1 MFFGTVTVGIRGS
14 DELYYVMKIVNEL
27 PKDRKILSEIFQGLE
42 VEVPF
47 CIEEAQEILRLQ
59 IEQLHDAIQY
69 KEIGDTSIIS
79 VNGEIYIEAKWDMIG
94 VMLDIKKEQFPCMGL
109 IGTILTTIKILRGDD
124 TDG

>member
-1 MFFGTVTVGIRGS
+1 
-14 DELYYVMKIVNEL
+14 MKIVNEL
-27 PKDRKILSEIFQGLE
+27 HKDRKILSEIFQGLE

-47 CIEEAQEILRLQ
+47 SIEDAQEILRLQ